1 VVWSAP
7 APAPACSFK
16 ATRCSNAHAAPP
28 TSIPGVVFAG
38 AHDGW
43 LRAYDSRTG
52 RKLWEDD
59 TAGRRYVTVQGVKDQ
74 PGGSVDAT
82 GPVVAGGRLFVL
94 SGYSGSSGGFGN
106 PLNVLIAYSVDG
118 K

>member
-1 VVWSAP
+1 M
-7 APAPACSFK
+7 
-16 ATRCSNAHAAPP
+16 
-28 TSIPGVVFAG
+28 VFTG

-59 TAGRRYVTVQGVKDQ
+59 TVGRKYATVQGVKDQ

-82 GPVVAGGRLFVL
+82 GAVVAGGRLFVL
-94 SGYSGSSGGFGN
+94 SGYSGSTGAYGN

-118 K
+118 R